1 MRKSPIYYIAP
12 SSISVTP
19 NANGSQ
25 NDLAVYIASG
35 TKIKIYCP
43 KVGLTT
49 GGTTFQEWTLKGRN
63 RSLDD
68 AAGTKEYT
76 IYARLPKADK
86 KSGYLVFCPKTQYG
100 DKYKYL
106 SLDTDDGLAPVGS
119 NDKYVVSENYWYMR
133 LGDVSLPKNGL
144 RTVTLDTGVLGTDEF
159 NTEWALSPEALPLR
173 VELSCTVDDED
184 VGLNPYVYWEQS
196 LRLVASLVE
205 GWSGTDIT
213 RFDHW
218 EISRNSGDS
227 NADADWLTSV
237 RKNAFSESGEIILSH
252 ARDNDDFNGAVAATF
267 TVMAMEKNPE
277 YVEGSTTI
285 PPFLL
290 LRSATITVHAETV
303 EKYELAL
310 ATAIVSYNPQTDSYS
325 PSNGVE
331 VRIRANDQRG
341 DVYELTN
348 KQYADAGLR
357 GYYAPVGSA
366 FPQTPNLIFSG
377 SDDEVAVTVIPVS
390 AFSGQQSIN
399 VRLAN
404 AEGTELMLETIAFVR
419 DGEDSKEREWIY
431 RKNTQEGYANTTGTA
446 NGQPVSGQTGNVYNC
461 YLIDD
466 FVPEGWTDDP
476 SGVTSAGDIEYT
488 AYRDFDK
495 TLKRWGAFQ
504 QPKIWTRYGADG
516 ADGTIMQRMYIS
528 NNSSVWSGALP
539 TDYVDDPSGW
549 RTSPTPVTSSARYR
563 WLTERISNDGGST
576 WGSGWSTPQ
585 IDTYLAEDG
594 TSISIKGSA
603 DGVIEWGQD
612 IPVGIIGGT
621 YLMNNGDSDNVE
633 VFVMDDWSQMIGHWE
648 GYSAEIG
655 DCYIVDTHLF
665 ICEREY
671 ALGVDAPAWKDLG
684 QIKGEDGTSPYFA
697 DIENEMDS
705 VPCDNEG
712 YTTSAYDKYIGV
724 NLWHGSTAIAI
735 SSLTTTSATGL
746 TITPDANNK
755 RFRVQVQSDVQI
767 AEVNNI
773 TISLSGSGSGNHIL
787 HFVLNGVR
795 SGEPGQSATVFS
807 LLPSVSAIKRNKNG
821 TLTPASPMT
830 CDVLKKVGNADAIR
844 ATSSDGTLRYRVDGD
859 ITNFQEGTAIDIN
872 TKAVPYYSGYKYI
885 TFAFFVGTTLVDK
898 ERVHIVYDG
907 EDGTSP
913 YFADIENEM
922 DSVPCDNEGY
932 TTSAY
937 DKYIGVNLWHGSTAI
952 AISSLTTTS
961 ATGLTITPDANNKR
975 FRVQVQSDVQIAEVN
990 NITISLSGSGS
1001 GNHILHFVLNGVR
1014 SGEPGQSATVFSLLP
1029 SVSAIKRNKNGTLTP
1044 ASPMTCDVLKKVGN
1058 ADAIRATSS
1067 DGTLRYRVDGDITN
1081 FQEGTAIDINTKAV
1095 PYYSG
1100 YKYITFAFFVGTT
1113 LVDKERVPIVY
1124 DGEDGDDAP
1133 YNVYAY
1139 ARYDSRAGDATTG
1152 APTGNIDTSVG
1163 NSGWASQAPSP
1174 VSSYPYI
1181 WQRIQHYTS
1190 AGTLDITSYVCL
1202 TGAPGVDGGRG
1213 HTGRFYYYAGDY
1225 SSDGRYR
1232 IEATQAPYVRCNGT
1246 FFMLDYKGEELPYEP
1261 WPSDGRPGAPS
1272 SAASNPWTQMAS
1284 EQQYYIA
1291 RAFFG
1296 ENAYLGSFIINGDW
1310 MISQYGTYK
1319 PDANT
1324 TIVVNGDNILTY
1336 PTAYTHFKAADP
1348 LAEGTAGYPC
1358 FAPNF
1363 AVDGLTGETYQQN
1376 AYLQGEV
1383 HATSGVFQD
1392 VKISGGIR
1400 SPFTY
1405 VEHTFNNDYSDHI
1418 TLLSEESSLVRAYEL
1433 PWDNSQSGRRLLVA
1447 NYKWKSGTQDASGY
1461 VSISAPT
1468 GKYFFE
1474 DGKKR
1479 AELRLS
1485 REIVELIGY
1494 GDPDEFY
1501 GWIVLTR
1508 TNLGTKYSYGHDVKA
1523 LAMGTVSWSD
1533 SNMVAKGMTFDGS
1546 GLTCTHK
1553 ATGIYEITFGNTE
1566 WFRSEE
1572 DVFVL
1577 LTGYGS
1583 TDIATGKGN
1592 QVYANLYS
1600 KSTTGFEVRLADD
1613 ASLNDGGFNFVV
1625 MNSTDWAS
1633 LTQAE

>member
-25 NDLAVYIASG
+25 RDLAVYIVPG
-35 TKIKIYCP
+35 TKIRVYCP

-49 GGTTFQEWTLKGRN
+49 GGATFQEWTLTGRN

-68 AAGTKEYT
+68 ADGTKEYT

-119 NDKYVVSENYWYMR
+119 NDKYIVSENYWYVR
-133 LGDVSLPKNGL
+133 LGDVSLPENGL

-218 EISRNSGDS
+218 EITRNSGDS
-227 NADADWLTSV
+227 DADANWLTSV

-252 ARDNDDFNGAVAATF
+252 AHDNDDFNGAVATTF
-267 TVMAMEKNPE
+267 TVMAMERNPE

-366 FPQTPNLIFSG
+366 FPQAPNLIFSG

-399 VRLAN
+399 VRLTN
-404 AEGTELMLETIAFVR
+404 VEGTELMLETIAFVR

-446 NGQPVSGQTGNVYNC
+446 NGQPVSGQTGGIYNC

-466 FVPEGWTDDP
+466 FVPDNWTDDP
-476 SGVTSAGDIEYT
+476 SGVISAGDIEYT

-612 IPVGIIGGT
+612 IPASTVGGR
-621 YLMNNGDSDNVE
+621 YLMNNGDTDNIE
-633 VFVMDDWSQMIGHWE
+633 EWVMDDWSQMIGHWE
-648 GYSAEIG
+648 GNGAKVG
-655 DCYIVDTHLF
+655 DCYIVGTHLY
-665 ICEREY
+665 ICERVY
-671 ALGVDAPAWKDLG
+671 ASGVEAPAWKDLG
-684 QIKGEDGTSPYFA
+684 KIKGEDGKDGTSPYFA

-705 VPCDNEG
+705 IPCDNEG

-735 SSLTTTSATGL
+735 NSLTTTSASGL

-755 RFRVQVQSDVQI
+755 RFRVQVQSGVQI

-773 TISLSGSGSGNHIL
+773 TISLSGPGSGNHIL

-807 LLPSVSAIKRNKNG
+807 LIPSVSVIKRDKNG

-844 ATSSDGTLRYRVDGD
+844 AISSDGTLRYRVDAD

-872 TKAVPYYSGYKYI
+872 TGTAAYTAGNKFI
-885 TFAFFVGTTLVDK
+885 IFAFFVGT
-898 ERVHIVYDG
+898 I
-907 EDGTSP
+907 
-913 YFADIENEM
+913 
-922 DSVPCDNEGY
+922 
-932 TTSAY
+932 
-937 DKYIGVNLWHGSTAI
+937 
-952 AISSLTTTS
+952 
-961 ATGLTITPDANNKR
+961 
-975 FRVQVQSDVQIAEVN
+975 
-990 NITISLSGSGS
+990 
-1001 GNHILHFVLNGVR
+1001 
-1014 SGEPGQSATVFSLLP
+1014 
-1029 SVSAIKRNKNGTLTP
+1029 
-1044 ASPMTCDVLKKVGN
+1044 
-1058 ADAIRATSS
+1058 
-1067 DGTLRYRVDGDITN
+1067 
-1081 FQEGTAIDINTKAV
+1081 
-1095 PYYSG
+1095 
-1100 YKYITFAFFVGTT
+1100 

-1124 DGEDGDDAP
+1124 DGKDGIDGEDAP
-1133 YNVYAY
+1133 YNVYSY
-1139 ARYDSRAGDATTG
+1139 ARCDSRAGDATTG
-1152 APTGNIDTSVG
+1152 APTGNIDTSIG
-1163 NSGWASQAPSP
+1163 DSGWMSQAPSP
-1174 VSSYPYI
+1174 VSTHPYI
-1181 WQRIQHYTS
+1181 WQRVQHYTS
-1190 AGTLDITSYVCL
+1190 AGELDMTSYVCL

-1225 SSDGRYR
+1225 SSDAIYR
-1232 IEATQAPYVRCNGT
+1232 IEATQAPYVRYNGN
-1246 FFMLDYKGEELPYEP
+1246 FWMLDYKGEELPYEP

-1376 AYLQGEV
+1376 AYLQGSIRV
-1383 HATSGVFQD
+1383 SAMYQKWQNPD
-1392 VKISGGIR
+1392 AVKMEIR
-1400 SPFTY
+1400 
-1405 VEHTFNNDYSDHI
+1405 
-1418 TLLSEESSLVRAYEL
+1418 
-1433 PWDNSQSGRRLLVA
+1433 
-1447 NYKWKSGTQDASGY
+1447 
-1461 VSISAPT
+1461 
-1468 GKYFFE
+1468 
-1474 DGKKR
+1474 KR
-1479 AELRLS
+1479 AEMEQRELTEEEQAIINDFNIDLS
-1485 REIVELIGY
+1485 KGNGIILETSRGSSHPLPRYYLPPAEEHEGIVVTVVCPKDSITRSWYGPYGISASDGNKLLLCIRTEEDIHSCECVFFYENRFIRFHSYDGQWIVECEEEAI
-1494 GDPDEFY
+1494 
-1501 GWIVLTR
+1501 
-1508 TNLGTKYSYGHDVKA
+1508 YSYERA
-1523 LAMGTVSWSD
+1523 D
-1533 SNMVAKGMTFDGS
+1533 S
-1546 GLTCTHK
+1546 
-1553 ATGIYEITFGNTE
+1553 
-1566 WFRSEE
+1566 
-1572 DVFVL
+1572 
-1577 LTGYGS
+1577 
-1583 TDIATGKGN
+1583 
-1592 QVYANLYS
+1592 
-1600 KSTTGFEVRLADD
+1600 
-1613 ASLNDGGFNFVV
+1613 
-1625 MNSTDWAS
+1625 
-1633 LTQAE
+1633 

>member
-25 NDLAVYIASG
+25 RDLAVYIVPG
-35 TKIKIYCP
+35 TKIRVYCP

-68 AAGTKEYT
+68 AGGTKEYT

-119 NDKYVVSENYWYMR
+119 NDKYVVSENYWYVR
-133 LGDVSLPKNGL
+133 LGDVSLPENGL

-218 EISRNSGDS
+218 EITRNSGDS
-227 NADADWLTSV
+227 DADADWLTSV

-252 ARDNDDFNGAVAATF
+252 ARDNDDFNGAVATTF
-267 TVMAMEKNPE
+267 TVMAMERNPE

-399 VRLAN
+399 VRLTN
-404 AEGTELMLETIAFVR
+404 VEGTELMLETIAFVR

-446 NGQPVSGQTGNVYNC
+446 NGQPVSGQTGGIYNC

-466 FVPEGWTDDP
+466 FVPDNWTDDP
-476 SGVTSAGDIEYT
+476 SGVISAGDIEYT

-516 ADGTIMQRMYIS
+516 ADGTIIQRMYIS
-528 NNSSVWSGALP
+528 NNLSVWSGTLP
-539 TDYVDDPSGW
+539 ADYVDNPSGW

-576 WGSGWSTPQ
+576 WGSGWSYPQ

-603 DGVIEWGQD
+603 TGVIEWGQEL
-612 IPVGIIGGT
+612 PAGTVSGT
-621 YLMNNGDSDNVE
+621 YLMNNGDADNIE

-655 DCYIVDTHLF
+655 DCYIAGTHLY

-671 ALGVDAPAWKDLG
+671 ASGFEAPAWKDLG

-724 NLWHGSTAIAI
+724 NLWHGSTAIAV
-735 SSLTTTSATGL
+735 STLTTTSATGL

-755 RFRVQVQSDVQI
+755 RFRVQVQSGVQI

-773 TISLSGSGSGNHIL
+773 TISLSGPGSGNHIL

-807 LLPSVSAIKRNKNG
+807 LIPSASVIKRDKNG

-830 CDVLKKVGNADAIR
+830 CDVLKKAGNADAVR
-844 ATSSDGTLRYRVDGD
+844 ATSSDGTLRYRVDAD

-872 TKAVPYYSGYKYI
+872 TGTAAYTAGNKFI

-898 ERVHIVYDG
+898 GRIPIIYDG
-907 EDGTSP
+907 EDGISP
-913 YFADIENEM
+913 FVIDLDNEVTAVECNNQGNIVRDVNVHVNIRAFYGTINVTDSCVITESHDDSDIE
-922 DSVPCDNEGY
+922 V
-932 TTSAY
+932 T
-937 DKYIGVNLWHGSTAI
+937 IGENG
-952 AISSLTTTS
+952 
-961 ATGLTITPDANNKR
+961 
-975 FRVQVQSDVQIAEVN
+975 RV
-990 NITISLSGSGS
+990 
-1001 GNHILHFVLNGVR
+1001 HILFTGTNYLSPTNEIAFTVTHPTYGVR
-1014 SGEPGQSATVFSLLP
+1014 TVTFTANRVTQGEDGSPATVFSLLP
-1029 SVSAIKRNKNGTLTP
+1029 SVSSIKCDKNGTLTP
-1044 ASPMTCDVLKKVGN
+1044 VSPMTCDVLKKVGDSV
-1058 ADAIRATSS
+1058 ATRATSS
-1067 DGTLRYRVDGDITN
+1067 DGILRYRLDGDITDSR
-1081 FQEGTAIDINTKAV
+1081 QGTSLTINTGTVSYTSSNKF
-1095 PYYSG
+1095 
-1100 YKYITFAFFVGTT
+1100 ITFAFFVGTI

-1124 DGEDGDDAP
+1124 DGVDAP

-1163 NSGWASQAPSP
+1163 DSGWATQAPSP

-1181 WQRIQHYTS
+1181 WQRIQHYIS

-1225 SSDGRYR
+1225 SSDAIYR
-1232 IEATQAPYVRCNGT
+1232 IEATQAPYVRYNGN
-1246 FFMLDYKGEELPYEP
+1246 FWMLDYKGEELPYEP
-1261 WPSDGRPGAPS
+1261 WPSDGRPGDPS

-1383 HATSGVFQD
+1383 HATSGVFQK

-1405 VEHTFNNDYSDHI
+1405 VERTFNNDYSDHI
-1418 TLLSEESSLVRAYEL
+1418 AILSEGSFAHVYEL

-1447 NYKWKSGTQDASGY
+1447 NYKWKSGSQDASGY

-1494 GDPDEFY
+1494 GDSDDFY

-1508 TNLGTKYSYGHDVKA
+1508 TNLGTVYSYGHDVKA
-1523 LAMGTVSWSD
+1523 LAMGTVSWSN
-1533 SNMVAKGMTFDGS
+1533 SNMVAQGITFDGS
-1546 GLTCTHK
+1546 GLTCNRK
-1553 ATGIYEITFGNTE
+1553 STGIYEITFGNTE
-1566 WFRSEE
+1566 WFRRAE

-1577 LTGYGS
+1577 LTGYGGV
-1583 TDIATGKGN
+1583 DIATGQGN

-1600 KSTTGFEVRLADD
+1600 KSTTGFEVRVADD

-1625 MNSTDWAS
+1625 MNSADWAS
-1633 LTQAE
+1633 LGQAE